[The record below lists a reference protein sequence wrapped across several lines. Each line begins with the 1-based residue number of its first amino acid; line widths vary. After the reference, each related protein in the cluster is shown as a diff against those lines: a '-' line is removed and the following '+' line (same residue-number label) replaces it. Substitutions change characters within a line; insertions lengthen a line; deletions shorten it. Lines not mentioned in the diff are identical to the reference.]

1 MFGNDIYI
9 LIEEDVV
16 RESSMRPA
24 SKRIRLLELALDE
37 SERLG
42 AVLVDVLLVCVGI
55 IAVAAVRVGGVAVR
69 LDDAGAGW
77 RAFEATGTGGELV
90 MSEIV
95 PISFGRARAYASC
108 SAGSDIVWQTVLVV
122 RVPHEDGRLN
132 GVESIA
138 GKRRPRAAT
147 EGVVKDLSA
156 LYWVSTRHGIR
167 VSCIPESIR

>member
-1 MFGNDIYI
+1 VFKPVRIISKDMFGNDIYI

-16 RESSMRPA
+16 RKSSMRPA

-42 AVLVDVLLVCVGI
+42 AVFVDVLLVCVGI

-69 LDDAGAGW
+69 LDDAGARW

-95 PISFGRARAYASC
+95 PISLTGTSLRLLLCRFRHCMADRSGC
-108 SAGSDIVWQTVLVV
+108 AGL
-122 RVPHEDGRLN
+122 P
-132 GVESIA
+132 
-138 GKRRPRAAT
+138 
-147 EGVVKDLSA
+147 
-156 LYWVSTRHGIR
+156 
-167 VSCIPESIR
+167 

>member
-1 MFGNDIYI
+1 VRIISKDMFGNDIYI

-122 RVPHEDGRLN
+122 
-132 GVESIA
+132 
-138 GKRRPRAAT
+138 
-147 EGVVKDLSA
+147 KDLSA